1 MAISQQ
7 YLYHGHYGMQRAAGL
22 YGSIIVS
29 LPEGVSEPFS
39 YDYDHNIIL
48 SDWYHASTNEQAAG
62 LSAIPFVFV
71 GEPQV
76 NSVKSKLRSTLICL
90 ELVIKCSNVS

>member
-1 MAISQQ
+1 LQAGT

-62 LSAIPFVFV
+62 LSAKPFVFV

-76 NSVKSKLRSTLICL
+76 NSVKSKLISTLICL
-90 ELVIKCSNVS
+90 ELASVAMFLR